1 MSERSPS
8 DWLAVNSGAN
18 MAFVAG
24 VIRRLDETVV
34 NRIAAGEVIQRPAN
48 AIKEMI
54 ENWYGGSRAEF
65 PGCEPGR
72 ANPPAAVGHGA
83 GRRAQGPC
91 GPGHSQAGF
100 LLCAWLRV
108 LTASARPVWLASRGS
123 TRGIGLMVP
132 SPRKRLTITLHTQK
146 MMRD

>member
-65 PGCEPGR
+65 PG
-72 ANPPAAVGHGA
+72 
-83 GRRAQGPC
+83 
-91 GPGHSQAGF
+91 
-100 LLCAWLRV
+100 
-108 LTASARPVWLASRGS
+108 
-123 TRGIGLMVP
+123 
-132 SPRKRLTITLHTQK
+132 
-146 MMRD
+146 